1 MVEHGSLS
9 PALGMALRRPTT
21 PLFPVLVGL
30 IVIAA
35 TGVFAYQTQS
45 GVTNSRNWVL
55 HTYDVRSE
63 LQILETQLAETRAA
77 ALAYAGSG
85 DERQLQEF
93 RTRAES
99 ITRLIENLRTLTAD
113 NPRQQYR
120 LGQLETASS
129 KYVAELDS
137 SLGANRPRGAIRSAE
152 ADAIRNLDSQ
162 QSQQESMVHV
172 MADEEQMLLDSRLA
186 IWRRF
191 FVRNALILALAFS
204 VALLFLVYNFRL
216 LSREVA
222 RTREMEQVQ
231 RESVRSSRALSARI
245 LELQDAERRKVARE
259 LHDSV
264 GQYITGLKI
273 NLEQLQIM
281 NPNLSP
287 AHLKLLSETVE
298 LTDRSLAEVRTISH
312 LLHPPLLDEVGLES
326 AARWYTDGFA
336 KRSGLKVN
344 LQLGEISNRLPRE
357 VELALFRVLQESLT
371 NVHRHANAKSID
383 VALTCRDGRVVLTV
397 TDDGRGL
404 PREVVAR
411 FRSGLASGVGLA
423 GMRER
428 LAELDGVLE
437 VESKARGS
445 CVRAIIPT
453 MECPAEPS
461 SVETSTSTV

>member
-1 MVEHGSLS
+1 MVEHSSLS
-9 PALGMALRRPTT
+9 ATLGRASRRPVT

-30 IVIAA
+30 IIIAA
-35 TGVFAYQTQS
+35 TGVFAYQTES

-63 LQILETQLAETRAA
+63 LQTLETQIAETRAA
-77 ALAYAGSG
+77 ALAYAVSG
-85 DERQLQEF
+85 DESQFQEF
-93 RTRAES
+93 HTRAES

-120 LGQLETASS
+120 LGQLETASR
-129 KYVAELDS
+129 KYLAELDS
-137 SLGANRPRGAIRSAE
+137 SLASIRPRGAIHSAE
-152 ADAIRNLDSQ
+152 GDAIRNLDSQ
-162 QSQQESMVHV
+162 QTQQESMVHG
-172 MADEEQMLLDSRLA
+172 MADEEQMLLDERLA

-191 FVRNALILALAFS
+191 FVRNSLILSLSFA
-204 VALLFLVYNFRL
+204 VALLFLVYNYRL

-222 RTREMEQVQ
+222 RTREMEQAQ
-231 RESVRSSRALSARI
+231 RESVHSSRALSARI

-287 AHLKLLSETVE
+287 AHMKLLSDTVE
-298 LTDRSLAEVRTISH
+298 LTDRALAEVRTISH

-336 KRSGLKVN
+336 KRCGLTVN
-344 LQLGEISNRLPRE
+344 LQLGEITNRLPRE

-383 VALTCRDGRVVLTV
+383 VNLTCGDGRVVLTV
-397 TDDGRGL
+397 NDDGRGI
-404 PREVVAR
+404 PREVVTR

-453 MECPAEPS
+453 MECPPEPS
-461 SVETSTSTV
+461 SVETSTV

>member
-1 MVEHGSLS
+1 MVEHSPLS
-9 PALGMALRRPTT
+9 PDLGRTLRRPTS

-45 GVTNSRNWVL
+45 GVTSSRNWVL

-77 ALAYAGSG
+77 ALAYVGSG
-85 DERQLQEF
+85 DESQLQEF

-99 ITRLIENLRTLTAD
+99 ITRLIENLRSLTAD

-129 KYVAELDS
+129 KYLAALGS
-137 SLGANRPRGAIRSAE
+137 SLASNHARGAVHSAE

-162 QSQQESMVHV
+162 QSQQESMVHA
-172 MADEEQMLLDSRLA
+172 MADEEQMLLDARLEV
-186 IWRRF
+186 WRRF

-204 VALLFLVYNFRL
+204 VALLFLVYNYRL
-216 LSREVA
+216 LSREVV

-281 NPNLSP
+281 NPDLSP
-287 AHLKLLSETVE
+287 AHLKLLADTVE

-344 LQLGEISNRLPRE
+344 LQLGEITNRLPRE

-371 NVHRHANAKSID
+371 NAHRHASAKSID
-383 VALTCRDGRVVLTV
+383 VTLSCGNGRVVLSV
-397 TDDGRGL
+397 NDDGRGI
-404 PREVVAR
+404 PREVITR

-437 VESKARGS
+437 VESKPRGS
-445 CVRAIIPT
+445 TVRAIIPT
-453 MECPAEPS
+453 LECPTEPS